1 MKNNFSKFTPLIV
14 FLIVII
20 GLFLRFY
27 KISDIFSDVDDISPI
42 TLPYLLEQGEQKT
55 VSLPFNFSFTV
66 TKDTIKTNPFLY
78 AGMVSKLMTY
88 APLQYLFFPAF
99 LSGDY
104 PYREFLLRG
113 RLPSAIFGCLA
124 LLMFCLFYKKY
135 NGTYDAAGLF
145 GISLFSFSLMN
156 ILYSQQTLSYAVG
169 VFSAATLLY
178 LLESYRNKEK
188 TIGNLIF
195 LSFSMMLLSY
205 SNYQI
210 IVLVPAM
217 YVVLFCVDAF
227 EKRKVKLGTLIVK
240 YGVSFA
246 VYCFLMVPLYFL
258 FLRDKVGVGHFHGG
272 IPGFENFFPHFQS
285 EGLLG
290 RIFYTL
296 RYLFASLFVV
306 IETNV
311 SFSTNETI
319 MNISAILAFAL
330 FLLGAF
336 ALFYKKEEK
345 NRIFGVFISLVAIIW
360 VIMNFKGQF
369 PLSPTRHVLLLTPF
383 ILFVLI
389 AGTKYILESL
399 KTRKIIGE
407 YAVLSLVF
415 LITIIFFTGYVSV
428 REERKD
434 RFDED
439 KIERIMISNN
449 LDTIV
454 GYEFT
459 YNPLIMFKKSNKHYR
474 FVRWEPV
481 GRHAISESSLPAGSF
496 MLISHSK
503 PIEGEKFIYDY
514 LISLGYKIRHIT
526 DLKSDVQVGISNKI
540 KYYTNGLYISIA
552 DR

>member
-1 MKNNFSKFTPLIV
+1 MKINLSKLTPLIV
-14 FLIVII
+14 FLILII

-55 VSLPFNFSFTV
+55 VSLPFKFSFTV
-66 TKDTIKTNPFLY
+66 TKEAIKTNPFLY

-88 APLQYLFFPAF
+88 APMQYLFFPAF

-135 NGTYDAAGLF
+135 NGRFDIAGLL

-156 ILYSQQTLSYAVG
+156 IIYSQQTVSCAIG
-169 VFSAATLLY
+169 VFSASMLLY
-178 LLESYRNKEK
+178 LVERYSNKEK
-188 TIGNLIF
+188 TVGNLLF
-195 LSFSMMLLSY
+195 FSCLMVLLSY

-210 IVLVPAM
+210 IVLVPAV
-217 YVVLFCVDAF
+217 YVVLVYGDVLK
-227 EKRKVKLGTLIVK
+227 KRISNIGTLIVK
-240 YGVSFA
+240 YGLSVS
-246 VYCFLMVPLYFL
+246 VYCFLMTPLYFL
-258 FLRDKVGVGHFHGG
+258 FLKDKSVVGHFQG
-272 IPGFENFFPHFQS
+272 IPGFENYFPQFQS
-285 EGLLG
+285 DGVFE
-290 RIFYTL
+290 RILYTL
-296 RYLFASLFVV
+296 KYLFASLFTVV
-306 IETNV
+306 ETNV
-311 SFSTNETI
+311 SFSTNESI
-319 MNISAILAFAL
+319 MRICALLLFAL

-345 NRIFGVFISLVAIIW
+345 NRIFGVFIFLAAIIW
-360 VIMNFKGQF
+360 AIMNFRGEF

-383 ILFVLI
+383 ILLVII
-389 AGTKYILESL
+389 AGTKFIFDSLE
-399 KTRKIIGE
+399 KWRFVGE
-407 YAVLSLVF
+407 YAVVLLVV
-415 LITIIFFTGYVSV
+415 IISIGFFVGYQSF

-439 KIERIMISNN
+439 NIESIMISNR

-474 FVRWEPV
+474 FIRLEPV

-496 MLISHSK
+496 MLISHNK
-503 PIEGEKFIYDY
+503 PIEEERVIFEHLK
-514 LISLGYKIRHIT
+514 SLGYKIRHIS
-526 DLKSDVQVGISNKI
+526 DIKSDTQVGISKKV
-540 KYYTNGLYISIA
+540 KYYTNGLYVSIA
-552 DR
+552 ER